1 MLLMTLLIIAFIVL
15 FAWLYGFL
23 RANDLSV
30 PTKSVNDIAKAFRTV
45 LIIFPHA
52 DDETISHGGLIAALI
67 QHKVSLHWVIL
78 TRGERGN
85 DTASY
90 DEQLKATRTAE
101 AQNVAGI
108 YGITHLTQL
117 DYPDNAVSE
126 HAQQLK
132 KELREIITE
141 TKPDLII
148 TYDLAGLYGH
158 PDHIITSELVTQLV
172 TSEFTQIK
180 LWYVSH
186 PQRVLDSLPLPEHM
200 AKDKHFKEHR
210 AAPTHKVWIGFDG
223 VLYKVRALQAYKSQ
237 YASFVRS
244 FPFRWVPLPF
254 YISLMP
260 LEYFHEVN

>member
-1 MLLMTLLIIAFIVL
+1 MLLFVVILITFVVL
-15 FAWLYGFL
+15 CTWLFGFL
-23 RANDLSV
+23 RANDLRV
-30 PTKSVNDIAKAFRTV
+30 PTKSVGAIAKEFRTV

-52 DDETISHGGLIAALI
+52 DDETISHGGLINTLI
-67 QHKVSLHWVIL
+67 KHDVTINWAIL

-90 DEQLKATRTAE
+90 DESLKAIRTAE

-108 YGITHLTQL
+108 YGITHITQL

-126 HAQQLK
+126 HAKQLE
-132 KELREIITE
+132 KELRQLITQ
-141 TKPDLII
+141 TQPDLII

-158 PDHIITSELVTQLV
+158 PDHIITSKLVTQLV
-172 TSEFTQIK
+172 ASEFSQIK

-200 AKDKHFKEHR
+200 AKDKHFKERR
-210 AAPTHKVWIGFDG
+210 AAPTLRVWIGLDG
-223 VLYKVRALQAYKSQ
+223 VAHKVRALQAYKSQ

-244 FPFRWVPLPF
+244 FPFRWIPLPF

-260 LEYFHEVN
+260 FEYFHEVN